1 MEQLTSLSG
10 RKKSADLRLT
20 RNSKLFKTIINAIQ
34 EKKGLN
40 IVSLDLKK
48 IHESVADFFI
58 VCEGN
63 SAPQLKAISDNV
75 KEKVEEHCDE
85 IAFKYEG
92 GQTANWILVDY
103 VNIVVH
109 IMLPETR
116 KFYKLEEMWSDGGMV
131 EHKD

>member
-1 MEQLTSLSG
+1 MEQLTSLST
-10 RKKSADLRLT
+10 RKKSSNIRMT
-20 RNSKLFKTIINAIQ
+20 RNSKIFKTIISAIH

-48 IHESVADFFI
+48 IKESVSDYFI

-63 SAPQLKAISDNV
+63 SAPQVKAISEHIQEVLELNCE
-75 KEKVEEHCDE
+75 EKPYRH
-85 IAFKYEG
+85 EG

-116 KFYKLEEMWSDGGMV
+116 KFYKLEELWSDGGMI